1 MLIHD
6 DKLAA
11 HGDFLIL
18 RRARNGTTFE
28 VAAQRLFTNEVDAIA
43 ALPKDHGYD
52 FYVVQVVEQYRSA
65 VTHHQIVDPRLP
77 RLTVQR

>member
-6 DKLAA
+6 EQLAA
-11 HGDFLIL
+11 HGDYLIL
-18 RRARNGTTFE
+18 RRARNGTSFE
-28 VAAQRLFTNEVDAIA
+28 VAVQRLFTIEEDAEA
-43 ALPKDHGYD
+43 ALPKDHGFD
-52 FYVVQVVEQYRSA
+52 FYVVQVVGQFRSA